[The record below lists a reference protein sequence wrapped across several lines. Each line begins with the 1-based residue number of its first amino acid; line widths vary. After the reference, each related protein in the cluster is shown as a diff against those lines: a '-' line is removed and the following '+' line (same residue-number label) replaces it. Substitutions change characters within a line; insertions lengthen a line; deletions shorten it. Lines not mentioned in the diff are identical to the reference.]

1 MSVLLPLLLAC
12 NGPETTVSAG
22 KPDIALSAAA
32 LDYGEVVLGRQSTIT
47 VYVEN
52 SGIGDLTVEL
62 IELDG
67 TTSADFTLMT
77 ESTLIVGPSD
87 IGEISVRYVPDVE
100 GQDYGRLRILSD
112 DADDP
117 EVELGLSAFGVEPLL
132 DVDPSTLWFGHVGIG
147 ETREMMV
154 ELSARGSGALKI
166 QAFSFLNGEEAVYS
180 VEVPDWME
188 LPYAM
193 ESGQSVELPVRYT
206 PTDEAA
212 WEGELIIETNDPT
225 TPEFA
230 VTLLGNTKDDPTKNS
245 EPVVQITDP
254 DWGDYYLEGDSI
266 SVTASVYDQE
276 DSPELLFCMLRAD
289 LIPAGSGSPD
299 SKGMITIVAEGI
311 EAGDIDMTMT
321 CFDTENGEGS
331 DSVEVSIFD
340 PIEPLKYTITGGS
353 TLFDYWSV
361 DDDVTI
367 YVNNSAVF
375 SDSNHQQ
382 DNHPPTEFD
391 ATIGDTI
398 RIVAEDYNYCMRSLD
413 PLYLHFGAGY
423 SQDLNE
429 AYCQSACVD
438 DECYDGDF
446 EWATGVYY
454 DEEFTISIP

>member
-1 MSVLLPLLLAC
+1 
-12 NGPETTVSAG
+12 
-22 KPDIALSAAA
+22 
-32 LDYGEVVLGRQSTIT
+32 
-47 VYVEN
+47 
-52 SGIGDLTVEL
+52 
-62 IELDG
+62 
-67 TTSADFTLMT
+67 
-77 ESTLIVGPSD
+77 
-87 IGEISVRYVPDVE
+87 
-100 GQDYGRLRILSD
+100 
-112 DADDP
+112 
-117 EVELGLSAFGVEPLL
+117 
-132 DVDPSTLWFGHVGIG
+132 
-147 ETREMMV
+147 MMV

-166 QAFSFLNGEEAVYS
+166 KAFSFLNGEEAVYS

-206 PTDEAA
+206 PTAETA

-245 EPVVQITDP
+245 DPVVQITDP

-266 SVTASVYDQE
+266 TVTASVYDQE
-276 DSPELLFCMLRAD
+276 DTSELLFCMLRAD
-289 LIPAGSGSPD
+289 LIPVGSGSPD
-299 SKGMITIVAEGI
+299 SDGMISIVAEEI
-311 EAGDIDMTMT
+311 AAGDINMTMT

-367 YVNNSAVF
+367 YVNGSAVF

-438 DECYDGDF
+438 DECYDGGF
-446 EWATGVYY
+446 EWASGAYY
-454 DEEFTISIP
+454 DEEFTIAIP